1 MCMVST
7 SEYMA
12 QKSIK
17 SHDGTV
23 NLKSDGAMLTVRK
36 TTKLYHRYIV
46 EAAKRESQQI
56 TKK

>member
-1 MCMVST
+1 MVST